1 MQGKSLAVRQEGGY
15 LGQVQQAE
23 TDHEAIG
30 LWLHGRPETTQRA
43 YAYEVKGLIQ
53 AIGKPLPSITLG
65 DLQRY
70 FFTLGNLSPASRSR
84 AINAAKSL
92 FTFAQRIGYLQFNPC
107 AAIISPKIKNCLAE
121 RILPEAQVHAMITL
135 EPHPRNQVLL
145 RLTYGAGL
153 RVSEVCGLKWKDCQE
168 REGAGQITVFGK
180 GQKTRHIL
188 LSASTWKELTGFRG
202 AAGPDMPVFPSRKGA
217 GHLHPSQAWRIVK
230 SACSRAGIEA
240 AVSPHWLRH
249 AHASHALDRGA
260 PIHLVQATL
269 GHASVATTGKY
280 LHARPGD
287 SSARYLGI

>member
-1 MQGKSLAVRQEGGY
+1 MMSKSLTVQEGGY
-15 LGQVQQAE
+15 PGQVQQAE
-23 TDHEAIG
+23 TDHEVIG
-30 LWLHGRPETTQRA
+30 MWLHGRPETTARA
-43 YAYEVKGLIQ
+43 YAYEVKGLLQ

-70 FFTLGNLSPASRSR
+70 FFTLSSLSPASRSR

-121 RILPEAQVHAMITL
+121 RILPESQVHALIAL
-135 EPHPRNQVLL
+135 EPHIRNRVLL

-153 RVSEVCGLKWKDCQE
+153 RVSEVCGLKWKDAQSN
-168 REGAGQITVFGK
+168 GDSGQITIFGK
-180 GQKTRHIL
+180 GGKTRVVL
-188 LSASTWKELTGFRG
+188 LSVDTWKELSGIWG
-202 AAGPDMPVFPSRKGA
+202 AAGADDPIFASRKGA

-230 SACSRAGIEA
+230 GACTRAGIEA

-280 LHARPGD
+280 LHARPED
-287 SSARYLGI
+287 SSARYLGV